1 MYKNHRM
8 VQISGLKEHTFF
20 FSIFFIK
27 ETNKL
32 LQNMKCTLL
41 KNIRRQYYP
50 TIFVPP
56 KREGHAGAKNVAYI
70 FCLHYSALSLS
81 QIQQITI

>member
-1 MYKNHRM
+1 MTNECF
-8 VQISGLKEHTFF
+8 LNF
-20 FSIFFIK
+20 FFIK

-41 KNIRRQYYP
+41 KNIHRQYYP

-70 FCLHYSALSLS
+70 FFYIIQRLSLS
-81 QIQQITI
+81 QIQQITIQLNLPGY